1 VSADEDETDGVA
13 ADDTALAAGCARAFT
28 YTVPPAVTPTTATTA
43 SAVYV
48 RGRRGDLRARRRA
61 ALEDS
66 MAPMLGPSAVRAV
79 RRTLELC
86 QRTLRNP

>member
-1 VSADEDETDGVA
+1 
-13 ADDTALAAGCARAFT
+13 
-28 YTVPPAVTPTTATTA
+28 VTPATATQA
-43 SAVYV
+43 SAVYIK
-48 RGRRGDLRARRRA
+48 GRRGNLRTRPA

-66 MAPMLGPSAVRAV
+66 MPPIVGPPTVRAV

>member
-1 VSADEDETDGVA
+1 MVADEGEADGVA
-13 ADDTALAAGCARAFT
+13 ADDTTPAPECACAFT
-28 YTVPPAVTPTTATTA
+28 YTVPPAVAPTTATEA
-43 SAVYV
+43 SAVYIK
-48 RGRRGDLRARRRA
+48 GRRGNLRARRVA

-66 MAPMLGPSAVRAV
+66 MAPIVGPPTVRAV